1 MITTPAPLRLDLLAA
16 ALPVQVSEEVGA
28 QTVELGNLAGL
39 SLVAVAVAMF
49 ARSRGWGVALPLVA
63 AGVLLSQLPV
73 GPNPPKAP
81 EVIQVAVLAPL
92 VFGEALGSSY
102 IDIRKVRRP
111 ILLLAIGLVVAT
123 TLLVGGAVAAL
134 IVGVPIAM
142 CFALGAILAPTD
154 AVAVAAAARRANLP
168 PRVVTI
174 LEGES
179 LVNDGT
185 GLTALRVAVVA
196 AAAGTVTVTEA
207 GMILAESVV
216 IGIGIGI
223 ICGFIL
229 VWVLRK
235 SSDLIGS
242 GGLLI
247 VAPFAMYIL
256 TEQLEGSAI
265 LAIVAAG
272 LMVSHSTHSDPAYRG
287 RLQVAAVWRQITFV
301 LQAIAFMLIGMELPD
316 AIEILTDGERKQLL
330 ILVPVVV
337 AVLIATRMVFVRAMV
352 TGRRITTKEGKTR
365 RLFNP
370 RTGLVVGW
378 AGARGPVSVL
388 AAFSLPLLADDGS
401 DLPGRNIVIA
411 VSLCVIVITLLLAPT
426 LGPLAKRL
434 GVTAKDNPQRTNMLR
449 IAMARAALKALDD
462 AEAEADDNGTPLS
475 PRTVALLRAKE
486 EDRLARTTTDDVV
499 DDMGAAAE
507 SVRIALAMAQA
518 EQSAL
523 IRLRNDEG
531 VPDSTIR
538 PLMTEIDARIG
549 TLRRAI
555 DSGPAN

>member
-1 MITTPAPLRLDLLAA
+1 MLQLE
-16 ALPVQVSEEVGA
+16 VSEQVGS
-28 QTVELGNLAGL
+28 QTLELGNLAAIA
-39 SLVAVAVAMF
+39 LVAVAVAMF
-49 ARSRGWGVALPLVA
+49 ARQRGWGIALPLVV
-63 AGVLLSQLPV
+63 AGTIVSQIPV
-73 GPNPPKAP
+73 GPSPPRAP

-111 ILLLAIGLVVAT
+111 VLLLAIGLVVAS

-134 IVGVPIAM
+134 IVGVPVAM

-168 PRVVTI
+168 ARVVTI

-185 GLTALRVAVVA
+185 GSTALRVAAVA
-196 AAAGTVTVTEA
+196 AAAGPAPIPEA
-207 GMILAESVV
+207 GLILAESVIV
-216 IGIGIGI
+216 GVGVGA
-223 ICGFIL
+223 ICGFVL

-235 SSDLIGS
+235 SSDLVGS

-247 VAPFAMYIL
+247 VAPFAIYLL

-316 AIEILTDGERKQLL
+316 AINILTDEERSQLL
-330 ILVPVVV
+330 VLVPVVV
-337 AVLIATRMVFVRAMV
+337 VVLIATRMIFVRAMV
-352 TGRRITTKEGKTR
+352 TGRRITTREGRTR

-370 RTGLVVGW
+370 RTGLIVGW

-388 AAFSLPLLADDGS
+388 AAFSLPLLEDDGS
-401 DLPGRNIVIA
+401 DLPGRNLVIA

-426 LGPLAKRL
+426 VGPMAKRL
-434 GVTAKDNPQRTNMLR
+434 GVTAKDNPGRTDMLR
-449 IAMARAALKALDD
+449 IAMARAALKALDE
-462 AEAEADDNGTPLS
+462 AEAEADADEAPLS
-475 PRTVALLRAKE
+475 PRIVELLRAKE
-486 EDRLARTTTDDVV
+486 EQRLARSTTSAVV
-499 DDMGAAAE
+499 DDQGEAIE
-507 SVRIALAMAQA
+507 SVKIAIAMAQA
-518 EQSAL
+518 EQAAV
-523 IRLRNDEG
+523 IRMRNDEG
-531 VPDSTIR
+531 VPDSVVR
-538 PLMTEIDARIG
+538 PLLTELDARIG

-555 DSGPAN
+555 DSGPTS